1 MFLHVRTCT
10 VYMNEHNIVVDNN
23 LLLCVLH
30 VHVCSLF
37 PPPPP
42 QPVRA
47 ELMQAL
53 WSTLHNPYDN
63 VATVAYRVLGKF
75 GGSNR
80 KMLSTPQPVSQKN
93 KHQLLIS
100 YFSKEILHLNTLY

>member
-1 MFLHVRTCT
+1 MQSKLINCSCRNSIS
-10 VYMNEHNIVVDNN
+10 YEGIY
-23 LLLCVLH
+23 L
-30 VHVCSLF
+30 VHMPL
-37 PPPPP
+37 PPP

-53 WSTLHNPYDN
+53 WSTLHNSDDN

-80 KMLSTPQPVSQKN
+80 KMLSTPQPVSVWR
-93 KHQLLIS
+93 
-100 YFSKEILHLNTLY
+100 